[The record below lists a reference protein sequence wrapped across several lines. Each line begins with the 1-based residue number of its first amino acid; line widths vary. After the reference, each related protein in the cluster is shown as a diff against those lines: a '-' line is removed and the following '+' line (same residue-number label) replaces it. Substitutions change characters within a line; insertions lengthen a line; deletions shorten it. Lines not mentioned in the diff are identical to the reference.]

1 MLKKLFLGGKKEQ
14 EVIDKMKRHMGFL
27 CLACTNLKAA
37 IENRDEELIS
47 SVSDLEREGDIVRR
61 EIFSDIYE
69 GAFLP
74 FLRPNICR
82 FVEIVDNALDVT
94 KDAAIEYTDLWLD
107 EETKDD
113 CVRIAD
119 ISAKMCEML
128 LAAFEALSER
138 NDLREK
144 SLAVRIYEKR
154 VDEIKFDL
162 IKRLR
167 KKETKNF
174 WEGKILSDFIHDL
187 TSISD
192 LIEDAS
198 DYLQIINISLR

>member
-1 MLKKLFLGGKKEQ
+1 MLKELFLGGKKEM
-14 EVIDKMKRHMGFL
+14 EVIDKMKKHMGFL
-27 CLACTNLKAA
+27 CLACTTLKAA
-37 IENRDEELIS
+37 IENRDKELIS

-61 EIFSDIYE
+61 DIFSSIYE

-94 KDAAIEYTDLWLD
+94 KDAAIEYTDLELD

-113 CVRIAD
+113 CARIAD

-128 LAAFEALSER
+128 LAAIETLSGR
-138 NDLREK
+138 ADLREK
-144 SLAVRIYEKR
+144 SLAIRIYEKR
-154 VDEIKFDL
+154 VDEIEFDL

-167 KKETKNF
+167 TKEIKNF
-174 WEGKILSDFIHDL
+174 WEGKALSDFIHDL